1 MPDRGLLR
9 LEASL
14 AAAWRKLHNCQS
26 AADECGFEMAREAI
40 ADMIWQV
47 TEIQCDCVGHRK
59 GNWRPARTQ
68 MRIDFPVRPTDP
80 PDLPF

>member
-14 AAAWRKLHNCQS
+14 SAAWRKLYDCQS
-26 AADECGFEMAREAI
+26 AASECGFETARQAI

-47 TEIQCDCVGHRK
+47 TEIQRDCVGHRK
-59 GNWRPARTQ
+59 GKWRPAPTQ
-68 MRIDFPVRPTDP
+68 LRIDFPVPPKDP
-80 PDLPF
+80 PDIPF